1 MGRKPKYPPGEAPT
15 AVERSAEYV
24 VKLREAGGKRR
35 SYNWRPAVA
44 QALDVLK
51 ASDAYAFQDE
61 TAIISDLI
69 ITAAASIS
77 KKSSA
82 SKKPKSK

>member
-24 VKLREAGGKRR
+24 IKLKEAGGKRR
-35 SYNWRPAVA
+35 SYNWRPVVA
-44 QALDVLK
+44 QALGVLK
-51 ASDAYAFQDE
+51 ASDTYAFRDE

-69 ITAAASIS
+69 ITAAAGIS
-77 KKSSA
+77 KKKST